1 MLWAGIFLRALVIPW
16 LQARGALGKPI
27 SVSSVYSG
35 AVVVDRKRIYKI
47 ALSRKSTI
55 DVEYKKYV
63 KAGQRWPELIAI
75 LPDCQFQEEQFFSYL
90 AMTRYHPIGM
100 EEAIVQ
106 ASNLYQ
112 FMRFCRTPNVQT
124 MAISDSEELGAG
136 LEVILNLYDDSTSR
150 AVYQQVE
157 TYLRSGDYHLGFVH
171 GDFHSR
177 NIMIDEH
184 GKPRLIDLDCIRL
197 NGIQELDALYFV
209 LELEWSRSGK
219 LWYLTMVDFL
229 KGNIPADLRTVLNGF
244 DVENSFPL
252 CITFL
257 VDRIGQEAKV
267 FGLDYTRRMLDPAID
282 EIKFRR

>member
-1 MLWAGIFLRALVIPW
+1 M
-16 LQARGALGKPI
+16 
-27 SVSSVYSG
+27 SSVYSG